1 MNMPLVLMLLWVG
14 LILAAAISD
23 FRFLRIP
30 NVYPVLIIIL
40 FIVSRLM
47 GGFGAEHWSHLY
59 HFLITLGI
67 GMLLFHLCWFGGGD
81 AKLYAAIALWFGLSS
96 GVMFIFAT
104 GMSGLALAIFYVV
117 MRQLRRRSTNPP
129 PEKKRNERRIPY
141 GIAIAM
147 GGMLTALDVGLNT
160 LFPGATTIFGS

>member
-1 MNMPLVLMLLWVG
+1 MNMSLVLMLLWVG

-30 NVYPVLIIIL
+30 NIYPVLIIIL
-40 FIVSRLM
+40 FIVSRLVD
-47 GGFGAEHWSHLY
+47 GFDAEHWSNLY

-67 GMLLFHLCWFGGGD
+67 GMLLFHLGWFGGGD

-104 GMSGLALAIFYVV
+104 GMSGLALAIIYLVV
-117 MRQLRRRSTNPP
+117 RQLRRRSTNPP
-129 PEKKRNERRIPY
+129 AEKKRNERRIPY

-147 GGMLTALDVGLNT
+147 GGILTALDVGLNT
-160 LFPGATTIFGS
+160 LFPGAMKIFGG

>member
-1 MNMPLVLMLLWVG
+1 MNISLILMLLWAG
-14 LILAAAISD
+14 AILAAAISD

-30 NVYPVLIIIL
+30 NLYPALIITL
-40 FIVSRLM
+40 FIVSRVV
-47 GGFGAEHWSHLY
+47 GGFGPEHWSHLY

-67 GMLLFHLCWFGGGD
+67 GMLLFHLGWFGGGD

-104 GMSGLALAIFYVV
+104 GMSGLALAIFYV
-117 MRQLRRRSTNPP
+117 MARQLRRRAANPP

-147 GGMLTALDVGLNT
+147 GGILTALDAGLNT
-160 LFPGATTIFGS
+160 LFPGAMTVFGV